1 MAITRTPKNFE
12 SPEHQLF
19 DTPIAETFEDND
31 VRDIKT
37 EEKDDKY
44 EALAKQLANLQSEMA
59 ETQRANMALLS
70 QNTGRSQV
78 ETFTEVKPES
88 VALPDPALDPDGY
101 DRALAQRQN
110 IRAENQ
116 RRQNDIQARRQQE
129 ASDKVADLWENFQEK
144 YPNIADDQDRIDF
157 IASSLAKQAQ
167 RRGLDLERYM
177 FVTADKFMDDVA
189 NKYYEVF
196 GEPEGDNE
204 NDLEDAPRQR
214 RSSSRDDTRR
224 PSRRR
229 DRQENEPVGR
239 TSGVFG
245 GNESGGRPGGR
256 GREDDD
262 ERGPD
267 MIDDIQQLQLKTGFF

>member
-1 MAITRTPKNFE
+1 MAINRSPKNFE
-12 SPEHQLF
+12 SPEQQLF

-31 VRDIKT
+31 VRDTKT

-44 EALAKQLANLQSEMA
+44 DALAKQLANLQSEMA

-116 RRQNDIQARRQQE
+116 RRQNDIQNRRQQE
-129 ASDKVADLWENFQEK
+129 TSDKVADLWENFQDK
-144 YPNIADDQDRIDF
+144 YPDISDDQERIDF

-204 NDLEDAPRQR
+204 NNLEDASRQR
-214 RSSSRDDTRR
+214 RSSPRDDTRR
-224 PSRRR
+224 RSSRR

-245 GNESGGRPGGR
+245 GNESGGRPGR